1 MCSENCNTLRRRYST
16 LHPNPVDFN
25 ETLCS
30 AIDETIVEV
39 LGDAVLVA
47 LYSVLEDR
55 YAITRDELAYRTD
68 TLFQVLETT
77 FGFRGAKTL
86 GNRIAQK
93 LYRQLDLAFHDREG
107 YTLLDYVEDAKEML
121 ARSPPCR

>member
-1 MCSENCNTLRRRYST
+1 
-16 LHPNPVDFN
+16 LHANPVDFN

-30 AIDETIVEV
+30 AIDETI
-39 LGDAVLVA
+39 
-47 LYSVLEDR
+47 EDR

-77 FGFRGAKTL
+77 FGLRGAKNV

-93 LYRQLDLAFHDREG
+93 LYRKLELPFHDRER

-121 ARSPPCR
+121 ARPTPCR